1 MNAQKALVCLLAATG
16 LITACAS
23 SSAQSMVGKPAS
35 SATVQ
40 HARLPVIYVGDFTPT
55 LPTPDSESGLFR
67 RMKAEH
73 DAKKIHT
80 NAQSLSDAVVAALQG
95 KGVVAYRAS
104 ASQPPVSGWLID
116 GSYQQTISHNPF
128 PMLTSLVQPSQPNTD
143 ASIHITDLTAEHAG
157 TLASFTST
165 AALKGQGSSISTNPY
180 KLAAHVVVH
189 RLEANSSMNALAN
202 AIADRI
208 VAINAASPALSSFN
222 YAVARSP

>member
-1 MNAQKALVCLLAATG
+1 MNAQKALVCLLAAVG

-23 SSAQSMVGKPAS
+23 SSAQPMVGNPAS

-40 HARLPVIYVGDFTPT
+40 RDQMVVVYVGDFTPT
-55 LPTPDSESGLFR
+55 LPTADSESGLFR

-73 DAKKIHT
+73 DEKKINA
-80 NAQSLSDAVVAALQG
+80 NAQSLSDAVVAAFRS
-95 KGVVAYRAS
+95 KGVVAYRVS

-128 PMLTSLVQPSQPNTD
+128 PILTSLVQPSQPNTD

-157 TLASFTST
+157 TLASFTS
-165 AALKGQGSSISTNPY
+165 AATLKGQGSSFSTNPY
-180 KLAAHVVVH
+180 KIAAHIVVH
-189 RLEANSSMNALAN
+189 HIEASSSMNTLAN

-208 VAINAASPALSSFN
+208 VAINDASSAPSSN
-222 YAVARSP
+222 YTVARLP